1 HKVTTTVSKNHAMIV
16 IEDLK
21 VSNMS
26 KSAAGTVSQPG
37 RNVRAKQPRLG
48 SYVGWLVQTSGYG

>member
-1 HKVTTTVSKNHAMIV
+1 TTVSKNHAMIV

-26 KSAAGTVSQPG
+26 KSAAGTV
-37 RNVRAKQPRLG
+37 
-48 SYVGWLVQTSGYG
+48 

>member
-1 HKVTTTVSKNHAMIV
+1 M

-26 KSAAGTVSQPG
+26 RSAKGTKETPEKEDV
-37 RNVRAKQPRLG
+37 NF
-48 SYVGWLVQTSGYG
+48 SYYIRKLKEY